1 MDKKIQFS
9 YYHGDEMEKFS
20 FLRIPKL
27 LLTDRYFKD
36 VSVEAKLLYGL
47 LLERTYLSVNN
58 GWIDSSGRV
67 YIYYTIDEIIDT
79 LNCGKQ
85 KAIKLMAELDIESGI
100 GLIEKH
106 RQGQGKPNKIYVK
119 KCTSLETNI
128 DSASADGAGMNQEVL
143 NRDIKRCENKN
154 TRGSEY
160 EPQEVLK
167 SNCNKIENK
176 NIEKSNID
184 ISILPRENEIKMTA
198 QDKMDEIRLYY
209 DLIKEK
215 VDYEALVAQYNQE
228 DIDEIIDLM
237 VETMCSSASSI
248 WIAGEARPQ
257 EFVKNKFLKI
267 KYDHIR
273 YVLEGCK
280 NNTKKIHNIKSYIL
294 TTLYNS
300 TSTLNSYYTAEVA
313 RSQYACS

>member
-119 KCTSLETNI
+119 KCTSLEINN
-128 DSASADGAGMNQEVL
+128 DSASADGAGVNQEVL
-143 NRDIKRCENKN
+143 NRDIKRYENKN

-184 ISILPRENEIKMTA
+184 ISILSQENEMKMTA

-209 DLIKEK
+209 DWIKEK
-215 VDYEALVAQYNQE
+215 VDYEALITQYAQE
-228 DIDEIIDLM
+228 DIEEIIDLI
-237 VETMCSSASSI
+237 VETVCSNAPLI
-248 WIAGEARPQ
+248 WIAGEERPR
-257 EFVKNKFLKI
+257 EFVKSKFMKMG
-267 KYDHIR
+267 YEHIC
-273 YVLEGCK
+273 YVLNQCRA
-280 NNTKKIHNIKSYIL
+280 NTKKIHNIKAYIL

-300 TSTLNSYYTAEVA
+300 ASTLNSYYNAEVA